1 MSSRKELLTQLQEL
15 SYPKFEEVLFR
26 LKIELWNIP
35 GPIAEQNLRA
45 PAVIK
50 RLEQEPNGEGIE
62 RLKTELADPAIK
74 NIGEQYIGYEIE
86 AQVKQIISEYTQQ
99 PFEGREGEKHQ
110 LDEFL
115 KNNSSG
121 VLLVTAAAGFGKSA
135 LLSHWQQT
143 QQEEYLIAYHC
154 FSYRKEKTRS
164 VFEAYRHLLKQLYYY
179 HNIRNGQ
186 FPNDEGG
193 MRDTLMGMLSKPV
206 LQESKP
212 LLIVLDGLD
221 EAEKTFDPFF
231 TSLTVGVFVIASARA
246 EEGEEPEYLRNWT
259 DNAQRLP
266 LKRLPREAIPKWLE
280 QISELAAYAQNED
293 FVKMLDETTGG
304 FPLYLRFL
312 IDELRQAAIRNQ
324 DVQAVVRNSPRGF
337 KDYVKEQF
345 RQLAK
350 VEEVKR
356 QEVQE
361 LFALLSVALGAI
373 SEDDIQELI
382 SLNVW
387 ELRDL
392 PWQAT
397 RWFSI
402 QTNLYSFAHP
412 LLADEFQGA
421 LGRQADSAQ
430 GKLINYCARWQE
442 HHSAYA
448 LRYYAEHLRD
458 VKRWEELYAL
468 ARNEDF
474 ASAQRQQLPNEPDL
488 PLRTVQTALLGA
500 AAEDKAEIMAEFL
513 LVHARRLMHIAQQSP
528 LKILRLGHITGALAL
543 AETFDPASCI
553 LWYLIL
559 AWDLVTDAKQDRGKR
574 EQAREILERLQ
585 RKDLPRLSNS
595 WMQDCAVYL
604 LTPLLAATN
613 GTFTELSKR
622 ILDNESL
629 ANLCQNLVKGND
641 FTNALDTARQID
653 DSFYRAKALTEI
665 ATAQA
670 TGENFAAALDTARQ
684 IDDSS
689 YRARALTE
697 IAKAQAIAE
706 NFAAALDTARQ
717 IDNSFYRARALTEIA
732 KAQPTAENF
741 AAALDTAR
749 QIDDSF
755 YRAWALT
762 EIAKAQ
768 PTAENFAAALD
779 TARQIDDS
787 FYRAWALTEIATA
800 QATAENFAAALDTA
814 RQIDYSSY
822 RAQALTEI
830 AKAQAI
836 AENFAAA
843 LDTARQIDNS
853 FYRARALTEIAKAQV
868 EAKLSEQALL
878 TAEKILIDR
887 NQHLPKIAAAFVK
900 TGDRE
905 NFKQLLNRLME

>member
-1 MSSRKELLTQLQEL
+1 MSSRNELLTELQEL
-15 SYPKFEEVLFR
+15 TYPQFEQVLFR
-26 LKIELWNIP
+26 LQIELWNIP

-45 PAVIK
+45 QAVIK
-50 RLEQEPNGEGIE
+50 RLEQERDGEGIQ
-62 RLKTELADPAIK
+62 RLTTTLADPAIK
-74 NIGEQYIGYEIE
+74 ISGEQYIGSEIE
-86 AQVKQIISEYTQQ
+86 AQVKQIVSEYTQQ
-99 PFEGREGEKHQ
+99 PFEGREEEKRE

-143 QQEEYLIAYHC
+143 QQEDYFIAYHC
-154 FSYRKEKTRS
+154 FSYRKEKTRLVS
-164 VFEAYRHLLKQLYYY
+164 EAYCHLLKQLYYY

-186 FPNDEGG
+186 FPNDENG
-193 MRDTLMGMLSKPV
+193 MRDILIGMLSKPV
-206 LQESKP
+206 SPEKKAFV
-212 LLIVLDGLD
+212 IVLDGLD
-221 EAEKTFDPFF
+221 EASKTFEPFF
-231 TSLTVGVFVIASARA
+231 TGLPNGVFVIASARA
-246 EEGEEPEYLRNWT
+246 ERGDEPEYLRNWT
-259 DNAQRLP
+259 DNAQRLC

-312 IDELRQAAIRNQ
+312 IDDLRQAATKNQ
-324 DVQAVVRNSPRGF
+324 NVREVVRNSPGGF
-337 KDYVKEQF
+337 KAYVKKQF
-345 RQLAK
+345 EQLAK

-373 SEDDIQELI
+373 SEDDIQELT

-421 LGRQADSAQ
+421 LGRQADSAR

-474 ASAQRQQLPNEPDL
+474 ASAQRQQLPDEPDL
-488 PLRTVQTALLGA
+488 PLKTVQTALLGA
-500 AAEDKAEIMAEFL
+500 AEEDKAEIMAEFL
-513 LVHARRLMHIAQQSP
+513 LVHARRLMQIAAQQSP
-528 LKILRLGHITGALAL
+528 LKILRSGNITGALAL

-559 AWDLVTDAKQDRGKR
+559 AWELATDANQDRGKM

-595 WMQDCAVYL
+595 WIEDLAVYL
-604 LTPLLAATN
+604 LMPLLPVAN
-613 GTFTELSKR
+613 GTFTDLSKR
-622 ILDNESL
+622 ILDDEML
-629 ANLCQNLVKGND
+629 GNLCQNLVEGSD
-641 FTNALDTARQID
+641 FTT
-653 DSFYRAKALTEI
+653 
-665 ATAQA
+665 
-670 TGENFAAALDTARQ
+670 ALDTARQ

-689 YRARALTE
+689 
-697 IAKAQAIAE
+697 
-706 NFAAALDTARQ
+706 
-717 IDNSFYRARALTEIA
+717 S
-732 KAQPTAENF
+732 
-741 AAALDTAR
+741 
-749 QIDDSF
+749 
-755 YRAWALT
+755 
-762 EIAKAQ
+762 
-768 PTAENFAAALD
+768 
-779 TARQIDDS
+779 
-787 FYRAWALTEIATA
+787 
-800 QATAENFAAALDTA
+800 
-814 RQIDYSSY
+814 
-822 RAQALTEI
+822 RAQALS
-830 AKAQAI
+830 Q
-836 AENFAAA
+836 
-843 LDTARQIDNS
+843 
-853 FYRARALTEIAKAQV
+853 IAKAQV

-878 TAEKILIDR
+878 TAAKILIDH
-887 NQHLPKIAAAFVK
+887 NLHLPKIAAAFVE
-900 TGDRE
+900 TGDKE
-905 NFKQLLNRLME
+905 NFKQLLIPCAYYLDAAYQMCGYLAKLYPNQVTDIAKIVKPFTSNLCENEPERPESFAKPVSEPNFVRFILSSIQKLLNRLTE